1 MKFKIT
7 NNLKPPLTKNPF
19 AVSYRAQYEMS
30 DWKWWVS
37 ETKKKTYICYLR
49 WVLWS
54 SEVKQNLYS
63 GLNTGKYGAEKFR
76 KGVIKNQKLNY
87 TEYTAW
93 KMPMFR
99 VYLVCILHSDWI
111 WIRKTLN
118 RYTFYIVNV
127 FNSNNTKIH
136 KHLVY
141 VFTKQFPGQ
150 FSKFIP
156 SENTKKL
163 RFSGV
168 FRGYKIG
175 TLAWTPIYPL
185 GNYSEKKQQNVLKL
199 SWIFF
204 ACAKTNIMHPWN
216 KL

>member
-7 NNLKPPLTKNPF
+7 NNLKPLLTKNPF

-37 ETKKKTYICYLR
+37 ETKK
-49 WVLWS
+49 
-54 SEVKQNLYS
+54 NLYMLLKVS
-63 GLNTGKYGAEKFR
+63 LMKFWGKTKSVFSLNTGKYGAEKFR

-99 VYLVCILHSDWI
+99 VCLVCILHSDWI

-141 VFTKQFPGQ
+141 VFANQFPGQ

-175 TLAWTPIYPL
+175 TLAWTSIYPL